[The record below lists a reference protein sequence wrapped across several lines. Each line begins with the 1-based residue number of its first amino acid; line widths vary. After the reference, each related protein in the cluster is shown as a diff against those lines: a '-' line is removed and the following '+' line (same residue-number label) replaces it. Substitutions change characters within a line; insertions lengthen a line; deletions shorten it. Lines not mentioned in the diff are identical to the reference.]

1 MVTRDSYIHNHIHT
15 CSGAAKGEG
24 LLRELAKASFISL
37 RCCNGRVDRV
47 DAETLYAA
55 PDRDARCVPIPF
67 GCSLHSI
74 ALHYFE
80 TTDIRRLVLSIT
92 VLP

>member
-1 MVTRDSYIHNHIHT
+1 M
-15 CSGAAKGEG
+15 
-24 LLRELAKASFISL
+24 RELAKANDYFVAMQ
-37 RCCNGRVDRV
+37 NGRVDRV
-47 DAETLYAA
+47 DAETLSAA

>member
-1 MVTRDSYIHNHIHT
+1 M
-15 CSGAAKGEG
+15 
-24 LLRELAKASFISL
+24 RELANASLFPCDSAMEGWIVSMPKP
-37 RCCNGRVDRV
+37 
-47 DAETLYAA
+47 YA
-55 PDRDARCVPIPF
+55 PLPIGDARCVPIPF

-74 ALHYFE
+74 ALHYLE

>member
-1 MVTRDSYIHNHIHT
+1 M
-15 CSGAAKGEG
+15 EG
-24 LLRELAKASFISL
+24 
-37 RCCNGRVDRV
+37 VDRI

-55 PDRDARCVPIPF
+55 PDRDARRVPIPF

>member
-1 MVTRDSYIHNHIHT
+1 M
-15 CSGAAKGEG
+15 
-24 LLRELAKASFISL
+24 L
-37 RCCNGRVDRV
+37 NGRVDRV

-55 PDRDARCVPIPF
+55 PDRVARRVPIPF

>member
-1 MVTRDSYIHNHIHT
+1 MP
-15 CSGAAKGEG
+15 KP
-24 LLRELAKASFISL
+24 
-37 RCCNGRVDRV
+37 
-47 DAETLYAA
+47 YA
-55 PDRDARCVPIPF
+55 PLPIGDARCVPIPF

-74 ALHYFE
+74 ALHYLE

>member
-1 MVTRDSYIHNHIHT
+1 MVSFRR
-15 CSGAAKGEG
+15 
-24 LLRELAKASFISL
+24 LLRELCERQLYFVAML
-37 RCCNGRVDRV
+37 NGRVDRI

-55 PDRDARCVPIPF
+55 PDRDARRVPIPF